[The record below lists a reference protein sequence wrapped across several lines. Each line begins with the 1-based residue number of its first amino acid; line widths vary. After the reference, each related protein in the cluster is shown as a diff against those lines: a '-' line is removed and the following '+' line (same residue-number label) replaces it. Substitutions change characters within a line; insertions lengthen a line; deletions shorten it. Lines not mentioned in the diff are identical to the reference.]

1 MFDNI
6 SMKNNSEIIDSGD
19 SGQNVPKNPV
29 FNGDFNPILGRKSD
43 LVSSKASIESA
54 HVQKGEVVD
63 ALVCLPNSTLRLS
76 QSEKKKK
83 SLTSGKKRKSVK
95 ELKEELE
102 LKSIQPITCFFKK
115 KQEMTEHIEISGESK
130 SIN

>member
-1 MFDNI
+1 MIQDCQGT
-6 SMKNNSEIIDSGD
+6 K
-19 SGQNVPKNPV
+19 
-29 FNGDFNPILGRKSD
+29 R
-43 LVSSKASIESA
+43 IESA

-95 ELKEELE
+95 ELKEEEKLTRSE
-102 LKSIQPITCFFKK
+102 
-115 KQEMTEHIEISGESK
+115 
-130 SIN
+130 